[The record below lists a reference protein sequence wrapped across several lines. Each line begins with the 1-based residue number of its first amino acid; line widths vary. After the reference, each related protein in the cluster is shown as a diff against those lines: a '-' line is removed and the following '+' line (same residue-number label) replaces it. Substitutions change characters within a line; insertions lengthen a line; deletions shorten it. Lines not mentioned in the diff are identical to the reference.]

1 MKKIKITEIH
11 TNPENPRT
19 IRDEKFKKLVKSLQ
33 EFPEMMSIRPVVV
46 NNEMMILGGNM
57 RYEAAKA
64 AGWKEI
70 PIEVVDLTPDQQRE
84 FIIKDNV
91 SGGDWD
97 FDALASG
104 WDVEQLTDWGVD
116 VPDTFETKKEV
127 TEDEFDVNE
136 DIDTD
141 IVIGDMFQV
150 GGHRLLCGDSTDS
163 DQVARLMGGELA
175 DMIFTDP
182 PYDLEDNYSGNIFEI
197 VKESCHIFIM
207 NSDKLLIQNV
217 NNGFKWFRKFF
228 AVDFRLARLVDNN
241 QPMTR
246 ADFIAEFC
254 KGKTRFK
261 NLYDGFST
269 LIQCAKISNNNDS
282 INFGHKQAKRVEL
295 PATFISHYSEKNE
308 IIVDLFG
315 GSGSTMAA
323 AEQLER
329 KCYMMEFEPKN
340 CQIIINRMK
349 KMYNLEETKL
359 L

>member
-1 MKKIKITEIH
+1 
-11 TNPENPRT
+11 
-19 IRDEKFKKLVKSLQ
+19 
-33 EFPEMMSIRPVVV
+33 
-46 NNEMMILGGNM
+46 
-57 RYEAAKA
+57 
-64 AGWKEI
+64 
-70 PIEVVDLTPDQQRE
+70 
-84 FIIKDNV
+84 
-91 SGGDWD
+91 
-97 FDALASG
+97 
-104 WDVEQLTDWGVD
+104 
-116 VPDTFETKKEV
+116 
-127 TEDEFDVNE
+127 
-136 DIDTD
+136 
-141 IVIGDMFQV
+141 MFQV